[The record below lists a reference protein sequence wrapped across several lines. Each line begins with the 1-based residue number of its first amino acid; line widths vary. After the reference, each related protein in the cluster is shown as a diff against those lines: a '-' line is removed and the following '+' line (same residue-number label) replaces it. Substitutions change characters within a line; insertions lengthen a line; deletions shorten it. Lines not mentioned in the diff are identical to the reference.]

1 MLVINLIKLIIIMKI
16 TRPNLNYNNK
26 NKVSKLFI
34 LTIVNRDNY

>member
-1 MLVINLIKLIIIMKI
+1 MLVINLIIMKI